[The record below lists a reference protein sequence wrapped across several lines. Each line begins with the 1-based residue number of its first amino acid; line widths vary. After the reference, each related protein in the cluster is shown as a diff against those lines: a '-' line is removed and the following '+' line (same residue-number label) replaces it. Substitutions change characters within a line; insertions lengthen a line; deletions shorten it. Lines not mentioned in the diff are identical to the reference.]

1 MSIQFKYKAYDS
13 GGNLVQGVMSAETNA
28 AATLELK
35 KQGLI
40 PLSLTAQ
47 RTTSSN
53 SKVSSHHIE
62 EITSEL
68 ALLLKSGLQINTA
81 LEVLV
86 GIAPNQGCHRLIS
99 DLLDRV
105 NHGGE
110 LWKAMSE
117 HPKVFDTLYV
127 QMVKIG
133 ESSGRLPQ
141 IFEKL
146 ASNLLFQREL
156 SKKVTQA
163 MIYPAFIFGV
173 CLISVVAI
181 FNFVVPSM
189 SSLFESLTEIPSY
202 TQFLI
207 SASEWM
213 QNYQLFLF
221 AGVVFGIVAVA
232 KYHKEPWFKSRL
244 DLFLMAAPLTKTA
257 MLLVE
262 RIRYSSAMH
271 LMLSSGVPLV
281 DAMKMASLTVNSPSV
296 SSQLVTAHNEVSQG
310 RSIMDALVGIPIFD
324 SISSSLLKVGE
335 ETGQL
340 DLIFGEISERARSTF
355 EDWMLK
361 MTAMLEPLMI
371 VFMGGLVGSV
381 VVIMLLSVVSIND
394 ISF

>member
-1 MSIQFKYKAYDS
+1 MNDI
-13 GGNLVQGVMSAETNA
+13 
-28 AATLELK
+28 
-35 KQGLI
+35 
-40 PLSLTAQ
+40 
-47 RTTSSN
+47 
-53 SKVSSHHIE
+53 
-62 EITSEL
+62 
-68 ALLLKSGLQINTA
+68 
-81 LEVLV
+81 
-86 GIAPNQGCHRLIS
+86 
-99 DLLDRV
+99 LDKV

-110 LWKAMSE
+110 LWRAME
-117 HPKVFDTLYV
+117 AHPKAFDALYV

-141 IFEKL
+141 VFEKL
-146 ASNLLFQREL
+146 AANLHFQREL

-189 SSLFESLTEIPSY
+189 SSLFESLTEIPPY

-207 SASEWM
+207 DASNWM
-213 QNYQLFLF
+213 QNYQLYLVIVISGLI
-221 AGVVFGIVAVA
+221 AGILKVRR
-232 KYHKEPWFKSRL
+232 EPWFRSRL
-244 DLFLMAAPLTKTA
+244 DALLISAPFTRTA

-281 DAMKMASLTVNSPSV
+281 DSMKMAALTVTSPSV
-296 SSQLVTAHNEVSQG
+296 ATQLTAAQEEVSQG
-310 RSIMDALVGIPIFD
+310 RSIMDALVGIPLFD

-371 VFMGGLVGSV
+371 VVMGGLVGSV

>member
-1 MSIQFKYKAYDS
+1 MSQSFTYKAYDK
-13 GGNLVQGVMSAETNA
+13 GGQLTQGAISAENKELA
-28 AATLELK
+28 LSELK

-40 PLSLTAQ
+40 PLSVQAQ
-47 RTTSSN
+47 KGANRSQTVN
-53 SKVSSHHIE
+53 SQHVE
-62 EITSEL
+62 DITSEL
-68 ALLLKSGLQINTA
+68 SLLLKSGLQINQA
-81 LEVLV
+81 LKVVL
-86 GIAPNQGCHRLIS
+86 GIAANQGCHQLIN
-99 DLLDRV
+99 DILDKV

-110 LWKAMSE
+110 LWKAMGD
-117 HPKVFDTLYV
+117 HPQVFDTLYV

-141 IFEKL
+141 VFEKL
-146 ASNLLFQREL
+146 AANLHFQREL

-189 SSLFESLTEIPSY
+189 SSLFESLTEIPPY

-207 SASEWM
+207 DASDWM
-213 QNYQLFLF
+213 QNYQFYL
-221 AGVVFGIVAVA
+221 VVFVAALITGVI
-232 KYHKEPWFKSRL
+232 KVRKEPWFRSRL
-244 DLFLMAAPLTKTA
+244 DAVLISLPFTRKAV
-257 MLLVE
+257 LLVE
-262 RIRYSSAMH
+262 RIRYSTAMH

-281 DAMKMASLTVNSPSV
+281 DAMRMAAMTVTSPSV
-296 SSQLVTAHNEVSQG
+296 STQLLSAQEEVSQG
-310 RSIMDALVGIPIFD
+310 RSIMDALIGIPLFD

-340 DLIFGEISERARSTF
+340 DLIFSEISERARSTF
-355 EDWMLK
+355 EDWMLR

-371 VFMGGLVGSV
+371 VLMGGMVGSV

>member
-1 MSIQFKYKAYDS
+1 MSQAFKYKAYDK
-13 GGNLVQGVMSAETNA
+13 GGQLVQGAISSESKDSA
-28 AATLELK
+28 LLDLK

-40 PLSLTAQ
+40 PLSVHAQ
-47 RTTSSN
+47 KGASGSNKVTSLH
-53 SKVSSHHIE
+53 VE
-62 EITSEL
+62 ELTSEL
-68 ALLLKSGLQINTA
+68 ALLLKSGLQINHA
-81 LEVLV
+81 LKVLLS
-86 GIAPNQGCHRLIS
+86 IAPNQGCHQLVNDI
-99 DLLDRV
+99 LDKV

-110 LWKAMSE
+110 LWRAME
-117 HPKVFDTLYV
+117 AHPKAFDALYV

-141 IFEKL
+141 VFEKL
-146 ASNLLFQREL
+146 AANLHFQREL

-189 SSLFESLTEIPSY
+189 SSLFESLTEIPPY

-207 SASEWM
+207 DASNWM
-213 QNYQLFLF
+213 QNYQLYLVLVIS
-221 AGVVFGIVAVA
+221 GLIVGILKVRR
-232 KYHKEPWFKSRL
+232 EPWFRSRL
-244 DLFLMAAPLTKTA
+244 DALLISAPFTRTA

-281 DAMKMASLTVNSPSV
+281 DSMKMAALTVTSPSV
-296 SSQLVTAHNEVSQG
+296 ATQLVAAQEEVSQG
-310 RSIMDALVGIPIFD
+310 RSIMDALVGIPLFD

-371 VFMGGLVGSV
+371 VVMGGLVGSV